1 MKSQNDITRGG
12 NIMYE
17 SIQIRFIAV
26 VVIENFFTWR
36 PTLHCIDIL
45 DGCLMTIS
53 CFLDLDSDFF

>member
-1 MKSQNDITRGG
+1 
-12 NIMYE
+12 MYE